1 MIWLFFNRCCDTT
14 FLTSQ
19 LFSRLL
25 FYLGTFVSSKA
36 LGRDPQESDQD
47 KVIVSRSDTQ
57 SDDEENCSNDS
68 ASQQMTETTTAA
80 APPLE
85 ESSEQISDNTKAAA
99 PPLDSASQEIELPP
113 LLSDPEASVPET
125 ELIERDFNAMEAEL
139 TRTTAE
145 NYTQVASFA
154 LIFKNEH
161 AFFQH
166 LIDLSFSFFL
176 SFFLSLFFI
185 SFFFPPKA

>member
-1 MIWLFFNRCCDTT
+1 M
-14 FLTSQ
+14 
-19 LFSRLL
+19 
-25 FYLGTFVSSKA
+25 
-36 LGRDPQESDQD
+36 GRDPQESDQD
-47 KVIVSRSDTQ
+47 EVIVSGSDTQ

-80 APPLE
+80 APPLD
-85 ESSEQISDNTKAAA
+85 ESSQQMSDNTKAAA

-139 TRTTAE
+139 THKTAE
-145 NYTQVASFA
+145 NHTQVASFA

-166 LIDLSFSFFL
+166 LIDLPFAFFL
-176 SFFLSLFFI
+176 SFFLSFF
-185 SFFFPPKA
+185 FFFPKSLNRKNRRKMGLCRQLNFMAHHLLNRLSKMLSAQQHLH

>member
-1 MIWLFFNRCCDTT
+1 M
-14 FLTSQ
+14 
-19 LFSRLL
+19 
-25 FYLGTFVSSKA
+25 
-36 LGRDPQESDQD
+36 GRDPQESDQD
-47 KVIVSRSDTQ
+47 KVIVSGSDTQ

-80 APPLE
+80 APPLD
-85 ESSEQISDNTKAAA
+85 ESSQQMSDTTKAAA

-139 TRTTAE
+139 THKTAE
-145 NYTQVASFA
+145 NHTQVASFA

-166 LIDLSFSFFL
+166 LIDLPFAFFLSFFL
-176 SFFLSLFFI
+176 SFFLF
-185 SFFFPPKA
+185 FFFP